1 MNQKK
6 KTIVLWGVIIVLAA
20 AVVALSVI
28 LVTKSRKNND
38 PDGQKN
44 AGTEA
49 VIEESGQDAEQKAE
63 DGADQKKEK
72 GASDTQKS
80 TDDKKTLYAEVTVG
94 STWENNGMTAATET
108 VTIYN
113 KTDKAA
119 TDWSVDLEFSG
130 KVTIDQLWNG
140 KYTADE
146 SVVHVTAE
154 SYNEEIPAGGSIDFG
169 YNLSASDV
177 KPVRC
182 TLMIAG
188 KEVTTV
194 TGDDQ
199 QKNDEN
205 AEVKTNTGEK
215 AAQTD
220 GQSVDSDKK
229 DQSGSNK
236 VTDTKNGKK
245 EDNPYKAH
253 GKLAVSGTDLVD
265 VSGSKFQLKGVST
278 HGLTWFA
285 DFVSKD
291 TYQYFKDSFGI
302 NLVRFAMY
310 TDTGDSYGYCSGG
323 NKSEIEELLGKGVDA
338 ATDLGLYAI
347 IDWHILNDNDPNM
360 HIDDA
365 KDFFDRISKEYAS
378 YGNVIYEIANEP
390 NGGTTWDSV
399 KSYAETII
407 PIIRKNAPDAI
418 IIVGTPTWSQD
429 VDVAAADPI
438 TDQTNLMYAV
448 HFYAATHKDDLRNKV
463 QSALDSGLPIFVS
476 EFGLCDASG
485 NGSIDYDQSDA
496 WFDLINDKN
505 LSYAAWNISNK
516 AETSSLFDSSCTK
529 TSGFT
534 DDDLSDS
541 GRYIKEKIESFY

>member
-6 KTIVLWGVIIVLAA
+6 KMIVLWGVIIVLAA
-20 AVVALSVI
+20 AVVALSVT
-28 LVTKSRKNND
+28 LVAKNRNNND
-38 PDGQKN
+38 SDGQKN
-44 AGTEA
+44 TGTEA
-49 VIEESGQDAEQKAE
+49 MIEASEQDADQEAE
-63 DGADQKKEK
+63 AGADQKEEK
-72 GASDTQKS
+72 TASDTGQPA
-80 TDDKKTLYAEVTVG
+80 DDKKTLYAEVTVG

-113 KTDKAA
+113 KTDKAV

-140 KYTADE
+140 KYTADG

-177 KPVRC
+177 KPVHC
-182 TLMIAG
+182 TLLIAG
-188 KEVTTV
+188 KEVADSF
-194 TGDDQ
+194 GAADQ
-199 QKNDEN
+199 ADANTEN
-205 AEVKTNTGEK
+205 NR
-215 AAQTD
+215 TD
-220 GQSVDSDKK
+220 GQSRDGNKK

-236 VTDTKNGKK
+236 VTDTKTGKK
-245 EDNPYKAH
+245 EDDPYKTH

-265 VSGSKFQLKGVST
+265 AFGSKFQLKGVST

-285 DFVSKD
+285 DFVNKD

-338 ATDLGLYAI
+338 ATELGLYAI
-347 IDWHILNDNDPNM
+347 IDWHILSDNDPNM
-360 HIDDA
+360 HIEDA
-365 KDFFDRISKEYAS
+365 KDFFDRISKKYAS
-378 YGNVIYEIANEP
+378 YGNVIYEVVNEP
-390 NGGTTWDSV
+390 NGGTTWDSI
-399 KSYAETII
+399 KDYAETII

-429 VDVAAADPI
+429 VDAAAADPI
-438 TDQTNLMYAV
+438 NDQTNLMYAV

-463 QSALDSGLPIFVS
+463 QSVLDAGLPIIVS

-541 GRYIKEKIESFY
+541 GRYIKEKIESSY

>member
-1 MNQKK
+1 MGSHHSTCSGCCGTVSYTGDKK
-6 KTIVLWGVIIVLAA
+6 
-20 AVVALSVI
+20 SE
-28 LVTKSRKNND
+28 NND

-49 VIEESGQDAEQKAE
+49 VIEGSGQDAEQKAE

-265 VSGSKFQLKGVST
+265 ASGSKFQLKGVST

-338 ATDLGLYAI
+338 ATDLGLYVI

-365 KDFFDRISKEYAS
+365 KDFFDRISKKYAS